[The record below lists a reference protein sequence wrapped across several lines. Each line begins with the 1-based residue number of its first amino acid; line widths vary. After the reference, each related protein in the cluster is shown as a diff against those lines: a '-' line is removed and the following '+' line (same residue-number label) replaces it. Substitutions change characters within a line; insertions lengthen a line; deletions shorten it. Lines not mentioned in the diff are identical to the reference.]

1 MTRFNPDML
10 RCYLVGGSQDT
21 NHDPQQLL
29 DDVDQA
35 LQAGIT
41 MFQYRE
47 KGSSRLSAQEKLSLG
62 QQLMHLC
69 RQHDVPFIID
79 DDVALAQQL
88 GADGVHVGQDDEK
101 IQQVIAQVGSQMMV
115 GYSCSTQAE
124 VQRDNHLGVDYV
136 GSGPVYPTMSK
147 ADADPVIGVDGLTK
161 LVETSWH
168 PIVAI
173 GGIAED
179 NLQHV
184 ASSHCSGVAT
194 ISMILQSD
202 DIGATVRH
210 VLNVF

>member
-1 MTRFNPDML
+1 MKRFKPDML

-21 NHDPQQLL
+21 HHDPQQLL
-29 DDVDQA
+29 DDVNQA

-41 MFQYRE
+41 MYQYRE
-47 KGSSRLSAQEKLSLG
+47 KGSSKLSPQEKLSLG
-62 QQLMHLC
+62 KQLQQLC
-69 RQHDVPFIID
+69 RQHNVPFVID
-79 DDVALAQQL
+79 DDVALAQKL

-101 IQQVIAQVGSQMMV
+101 IQQVIAQVGSQMMI

-124 VQRDNHLGVDYV
+124 VQRANHLSVDYV
-136 GSGPVYPTMSK
+136 GSGPVYPTTSK

-161 LVETSWH
+161 LVATSWH

-179 NLQHV
+179 NLQRV
-184 ASSHCSGVAT
+184 ATSHCSGIAT
-194 ISMILQSD
+194 ISMILQSA

-210 VLNVF
+210 VLDEF

>member
-1 MTRFNPDML
+1 MMRFNPDML

-29 DDVDQA
+29 DDVKQA
-35 LQAGIT
+35 LAAGIT

-47 KGSSRLSAQEKLSLG
+47 KGSSRLSGQEKLALG

-69 RQHDVPFIID
+69 RQHNVPFIID

-101 IQQVIAQVGSQMMV
+101 IQQVIAQVGSQMMI
-115 GYSCSTQAE
+115 GYSCSTEAE
-124 VQRDNHLGVDYV
+124 VQRANHLGVDYV

-184 ASSHCSGVAT
+184 AGSQCSGVAT
-194 ISMILQSD
+194 ISMILQSQ
-202 DIGATVRH
+202 DIDATVQH